1 MRAALREADWQQT
14 VIELARLFKWRVAH
28 FRKARTNKGWRTPVQ
43 ADGKGFPD
51 LVLVRDRIVYAE
63 LKGEKG
69 RLSAD
74 QEAWRDAILG
84 AGGEWYLWR
93 PGDWEE
99 VQRVLR

>member
-1 MRAALREADWQQT
+1 MRAALRESDWQQT
-14 VIELARLFKWRVAH
+14 VIEAAH
-28 FRKARTNKGWRTPVQ
+28 FLGWSSGDFRKARTNTGGRTPVQ
-43 ADGKGFPD
+43 ADGKGFPA

-69 RLSAD
+69 RLIAD
-74 QEAWRDAILG
+74 QEAWRDAILA
-84 AGGEWYLWR
+84 AGGEWYCWR

>member
-1 MRAALREADWQQT
+1 MRAALLEADWQRT
-14 VIELARLFKWRVAH
+14 VIEAAHVLGWRVGH
-28 FRKARTNKGWRTPVQ
+28 FRKARTNKGWRTPVS

-63 LKGEKG
+63 LKSETGKPS
-69 RLSAD
+69 LD
-74 QEAWRDAILG
+74 QKAWRDAILG